1 MKIYFVVVYFIIFC
15 ISGNGQLNISIDKIR
30 NKPWEPY
37 LIFDISIQNTSK
49 DFIQFESPLYSG
61 EFYSNYAR
69 INLIAKSESKK
80 VEIYPYNPFHK
91 KEIKISELDPL
102 EKYRTRMIISKRHL
116 FDKIEDDLKSN
127 TLSFQIKLN
136 VIPNPD
142 SNYRKSIESN
152 WVKTKIIKIDGAIT
166 NWAKNLEIDRFPLL
180 FYDEFMLPFDEEG
193 NFWKEEHNLEYAQ
206 QFIQAFPKSIY
217 AEWAKYFI
225 LTYRYNN
232 RDKEQRNKFENGINK
247 LKHTKDILLRERI
260 EKQFEL
266 NKFYAQFDKK
276 PKK

>member
-1 MKIYFVVVYFIIFC
+1 MRIYFLLVFFIITS
-15 ISGNGQLNISIDKIR
+15 IKSNGQVSISIDKIR

-80 VEIYPYNPFHK
+80 VEIYPYNTFRK
-91 KEIKISELDPL
+91 TEIKICELDPL
-102 EKYRTRMIISKRHL
+102 EKYTTRMIISKRHL
-116 FDKIEDDLKSN
+116 FDKIEDHLKSN
-127 TLSFQIKLN
+127 SLSFQIKLN

-142 SNYRKSIESN
+142 SNNRKLIESN
-152 WVKTKIIKIDGAIT
+152 WVKTKISKIDGAIT

-217 AEWAKYFI
+217 SEWATYFI
-225 LTYRYNN
+225 LTYKYNRLN
-232 RDKEQRNKFENGINK
+232 KDERSKFENGIKK
-247 LKHTKDILLRERI
+247 LKWRKDILLKERI
-260 EKQFEL
+260 EKQIEL
-266 NKFYAQFDKK
+266 NKIYAQFDKK
-276 PKK
+276 SKK